1 MIKNLI
7 GNRKAVKNTHNYSIK
22 SNQELLLEVQNILEN
37 YSIKNLDSFLSSLH
51 PSEISDL
58 LESME
63 SINRTELFGRLD
75 AQKKGDVLSELSVSI
90 RTDLLQFVD
99 PEGFINETIG
109 LEPDDLTDIIQDL
122 PEPMADQVLLS
133 MNTQNR
139 ERVAESL
146 NYPPDTAGGLMNVDV
161 LTVRPD
167 VEVDVVLRLLRRFGP
182 IPENQNQL
190 FVVDRSNRLVGSV
203 MLLNL
208 LMAEPEIL
216 IGNLMHKVNTPIN
229 ALTDDR
235 EVTLIFERYDLI
247 EAPVINDENKFLGFI
262 SVDDVVDVII
272 EETDRSLLSS
282 AGLATDYDMFAPILK
297 TSGTRSVWLAVN
309 LATAFLAAWVIGL
322 FEATIE
328 GMVALAVLMPVVA
341 SMGGIAGTQTLT
353 IMVRGLSIGQVG
365 SANSKSVL
373 VREII
378 VGFLNGCLWAT
389 VVALISSYWFKNI
402 WLGGVIAA
410 AMIVNLVTAGF
421 FGAAIPLMLN
431 KLRIDPALAGGV
443 IVTTITDVVGFFAF
457 LSLASYFLV

>member
-1 MIKNLI
+1 MKSTHKN
-7 GNRKAVKNTHNYSIK
+7 SIR

-37 YSIKNLDSFLSSLH
+37 YSINNLDSFLADLH

-63 SINRTELFGRLD
+63 SSNRLELFERLD
-75 AQKKGDVLSELSVSI
+75 AEKRGEVLSQLSVSI
-90 RTDLLQFVD
+90 RNVLLEFVD
-99 PEGFINETIG
+99 PEGFINETSS

-122 PEPMADQVLLS
+122 PESMADQVLLS
-133 MNTQNR
+133 MDAQNR
-139 ERVAESL
+139 NRVAESL
-146 NYPPDTAGGLMNVDV
+146 HYPPDTAGGLMNVDV

-190 FVVDRSNRLVGSV
+190 FVVDRSNKLLGSV

-216 IGNLMHKVNTPIN
+216 IGDLMQKVSTPIN
-229 ALTDDR
+229 ALTEAR

-247 EAPVINDENKFLGFI
+247 EAPVINEENKFLGFI
-262 SVDDVVDVII
+262 SVDDVVDVLI

-282 AGLATDYDMFAPILK
+282 AGLATDYDMFAPIFN
-297 TSGTRSVWLAVN
+297 TSSKRSVWLAVN

-328 GMVALAVLMPVVA
+328 NMVALAVLMPVVA

-353 IMVRGLSIGQVG
+353 IVIRGLSIGQVG
-365 SANSKSVL
+365 SANSRSV
-373 VREII
+373 VSREII
-378 VGFLNGCLWAT
+378 IGFFNGCLWAV
-389 VVALISSYWFKNI
+389 VVALISSLWFNNFG
-402 WLGGVIAA
+402 LGAIIAA
-410 AMIVNLVTAGF
+410 AMVVNMVTAGF
-421 FGAAIPLMLN
+421 FGAMIPLTLD
-431 KLRIDPALAGGV
+431 KLGIDPALAGGV
-443 IVTTITDVVGFFAF
+443 MVTTITDVVGFFAF
-457 LSLASYFLV
+457 LGLASRYLI

>member
-1 MIKNLI
+1 MKSTHKN
-7 GNRKAVKNTHNYSIK
+7 SIR

-37 YSIKNLDSFLSSLH
+37 YSINNLDSFLADLH

-63 SINRTELFGRLD
+63 SSNRLELFERLD
-75 AQKKGDVLSELSVSI
+75 AEKRGEVLSQLSVSI
-90 RTDLLQFVD
+90 RNVLLEFVD
-99 PEGFINETIG
+99 PEGFINETSS

-122 PEPMADQVLLS
+122 PESMADQVLLS
-133 MNTQNR
+133 MDAQNR
-139 ERVAESL
+139 NRVAESL
-146 NYPPDTAGGLMNVDV
+146 HYPPDTAGGLMNVDV

-190 FVVDRSNRLVGSV
+190 FVVDRSNKLLGSV

-216 IGNLMHKVNTPIN
+216 IGDLMQKVGTPIN
-229 ALTDDR
+229 ALTEAR

-247 EAPVINDENKFLGFI
+247 EAPVINEENKFLGFI
-262 SVDDVVDVII
+262 SVDDVVDVLI

-282 AGLATDYDMFAPILK
+282 AGLATDYDMFAPIFN
-297 TSGTRSVWLAVN
+297 TSSKRSVWLAVN

-328 GMVALAVLMPVVA
+328 NMVALAVLMPVVA

-353 IMVRGLSIGQVG
+353 IVIRGLSIGQVG
-365 SANSKSVL
+365 SANSRSV
-373 VREII
+373 VSREII
-378 VGFLNGCLWAT
+378 IGFFNGCLWA
-389 VVALISSYWFKNI
+389 VVVSLISSLWFNNFG
-402 WLGGVIAA
+402 LGAIIAA
-410 AMIVNLVTAGF
+410 AMVVNMVTAGF
-421 FGAAIPLMLN
+421 FGAMIPLTLD
-431 KLRIDPALAGGV
+431 KLGIDPALAGGV
-443 IVTTITDVVGFFAF
+443 MVTTITDVVGFFAF
-457 LSLASYFLV
+457 LGLASRYLI